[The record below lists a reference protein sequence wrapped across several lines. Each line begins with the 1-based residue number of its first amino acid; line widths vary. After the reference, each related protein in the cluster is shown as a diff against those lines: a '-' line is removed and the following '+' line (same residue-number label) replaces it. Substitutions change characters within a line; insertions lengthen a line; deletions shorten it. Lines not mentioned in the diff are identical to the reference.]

1 MQASMEDLHEMSL
14 EKKYLQDIP
23 SWFVFINPQFTLTF
37 SFFPLVRV
45 YMHQLWSSFNCRYF
59 FPFSPTEKYLH
70 HSLFNLISRDLFWL
84 VKVYF
89 DQLSFI
95 FDSLT
100 YPDESIFVLTSW
112 HLHWTDKICFYQLR
126 IILIRRW
133 DAFSRFI
140 MASLDSLIAELN
152 GNLHIT

>member
-1 MQASMEDLHEMSL
+1 MKCHWRKNICRIYHRDLYSSIHNL
-14 EKKYLQDIP
+14 LWLFP
-23 SWFVFINPQFTLTF
+23 
-37 SFFPLVRV
+37 FF
-45 YMHQLWSSFNCRYF
+45 LWSEFICTSCDPVSTVDIF